1 MKIIKCELIYK
12 GENKMTNDVSKTI
25 GVNINRIRT
34 ARHLTL
40 KQLSV
45 KLNKLGYDITPQQLS
60 AIENGKTR
68 PYADQIVYLASA
80 LECSFGNIL
89 TRPEVMDI
97 NSAVY
102 NTITSAPEDV
112 KEILFYI
119 LSDWTGN
126 STALWKFVGL
136 YATLPPKIRSMI
148 SGMGIAVYNFAKYS
162 KQLDSSAPP
171 VDIAYIIKE
180 YDKLDK

>member
-1 MKIIKCELIYK
+1 M
-12 GENKMTNDVSKTI
+12 NDVSKTI

-45 KLNKLGYDITPQQLS
+45 KLGELGCDITPQQLS

-68 PYADQIVYLASA
+68 PYADQVVYLASA

-89 TRPEVMDI
+89 SRPEIMDK
-97 NSAVY
+97 NNAVY
-102 NTITSAPEDV
+102 YTITSAPEDV
-112 KEILFYI
+112 KETLFYI
-119 LSDWTGN
+119 LSNWTGN

-136 YATLPPKIRSMI
+136 YAALPQKLRSMI

-162 KQLDSSAPP
+162 NQLNSEAPP

-180 YDKLDK
+180 YNKLDK